1 MNQIKYQDF
10 QPEITTRTRENIE
23 WSITYTFNAP
33 DTNSPRALFI
43 GDSICNG
50 YKDHVREQLGDKVNL
65 SYWISSKCVTDP
77 AYFRELDFI
86 LDTNPCSMVLFN
98 NGLHSLT
105 SSRTEWAAAYESALR
120 FIRAKQPDACLCT
133 ILNTPLK
140 DADKN
145 SIVRQLNVLTEKISI
160 DQKISVIDLFTPMDP
175 LDREVY
181 WSDCYHFKED
191 AQRMQADLLT
201 SKVLEMLN
209 LAGSKGHLKQ
219 ESTLTGPSGALN

>member
-23 WSITYTFNAP
+23 WSITYTFNAL
-33 DTNSPRALFI
+33 DRNSPRVLFI

-50 YKDHVREQLGDKVNL
+50 YKDYVREQLGDKVNL
-65 SYWISSKCVTDP
+65 SYWISSKCVTDS

-86 LDTNPCSMVLFN
+86 LDSNPCSLVLFN

-105 SSRTEWAAAYESALR
+105 SNRTEWAAAYESVLR

-133 ILNTPLK
+133 VLSTPLK
-140 DADKN
+140 DAEKTG
-145 SIVRQLNVLTEKISI
+145 IVRQLNALAEKISAA
-160 DQKISVIDLFTPMDP
+160 QNISVIDLFTPMDP
-175 LDREVY
+175 LDREVC

-191 AQRMQADLLT
+191 AKRMQADLLT
-201 SKVLEMLN
+201 SKVLNILN
-209 LAGSKGHLKQ
+209 LAESEGYLKQ